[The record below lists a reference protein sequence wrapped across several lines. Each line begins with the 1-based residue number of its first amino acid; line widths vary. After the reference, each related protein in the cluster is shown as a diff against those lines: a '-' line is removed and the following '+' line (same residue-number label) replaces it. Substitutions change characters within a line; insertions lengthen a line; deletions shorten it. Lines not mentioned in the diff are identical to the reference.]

1 MSQFE
6 TLCKPLEGLQ
16 SQAEVPGAGAV
27 ASWGWEGHKAQTFC
41 LWLSATC
48 WKIHRC
54 FYGWM
59 IWFWG
64 VIESQSLFLLLCGG
78 KSFSPHSVQDL
89 LVRLGGEEP
98 YQEGHGPFLGCPSVV
113 KQWLICLP
121 SLRAVLGAGGFPPL
135 SHPSWSCSF
144 VLATASISWVQLRLL
159 RQVSILWLHPLQLQT
174 LHKALDH
181 SLA

>member
-6 TLCKPLEGLQ
+6 TLCKALEGLQ
-16 SQAEVPGAGAV
+16 SQAEVPGAGAL
-27 ASWGWEGHKAQTFC
+27 APGGWESHKPQTFC
-41 LWLSATC
+41 LWLSATH
-48 WKIHRC
+48 WKIHKC
-54 FYGWM
+54 FYGWT

-89 LVRLGGEEP
+89 WWGSEGRNIIRRVLG
-98 YQEGHGPFLGCPSVV
+98 PSWADLQCYNTV
-113 KQWLICLP
+113 IDLP
-121 SLRAVLGAGGFPPL
+121 SFPGAVLEAGGFPPL

-144 VLATASISWVQLRLL
+144 VLATASISWAQLLLL
-159 RQVSILWLHPLQLQT
+159 RQVSIPCLHPLQLQT

-181 SLA
+181 S